1 MNFSEIETFLMIVQT
16 KNITKTSENLYL
28 SQPTVS
34 HRLKSLEDEL
44 NTKLVVRK
52 KGHKTIELTPKGE
65 EFISIAQRWMTL
77 WKEMQMLQNGQEK
90 VLLTVGCI
98 DTLHTT
104 VMYPFYLKLL
114 REQNQIDLRLRTH
127 QSSELYGLLEKHEI
141 DIGFVYHHLHYK
153 NVIATPVLREKMYL
167 VQSEER
173 ALQKKKIHTDEMNPQ
188 KELFFSWDTN
198 YQIWHDQFITQSPH
212 AHLQVDSFM
221 LISNILSSDKDMW
234 MIAPASTVRELSKYH
249 KLYVSEIG
257 NETPPPDRFTY
268 EIRHKYTGA
277 MLQRGISTFDTMLQ
291 SYLRENHR
299 SIWIPKR
306 YEEE

>member
-77 WKEMQMLQNGQEK
+77 WKEMQMLQNGQGK

-98 DTLHTT
+98 DTLHST

-114 REQNQIDLRLRTH
+114 KEQDRIDLRLRTH
-127 QSSELYGLLEKHEI
+127 QSSELYDLLEKHEM
-141 DIGFVYHHLHYK
+141 DIAFVYHHLHYK
-153 NVIATPVLREKMYL
+153 NIIATPVLKEKMYL
-167 VQSEER
+167 VQNEEQ
-173 ALQKKKIHTDEMNPQ
+173 ALRKKVIHTDEMDPK
-188 KELFFSWDTN
+188 KELFFNWDTN
-198 YQIWHDQFITQSPH
+198 YQIWHDQFISQSPH
-212 AHLQVDSFM
+212 PHLQVDSFM
-221 LISNILSSDKDMW
+221 LISNILKSDKELW

-249 KLYVSEIG
+249 KLYVSDIG
-257 NETPPPDRFTY
+257 NETPPPHRFTY

-277 MLQRGISTFDTMLQ
+277 MLHRGINVFDQMLQ
-291 SYLRENHR
+291 SYLEENHPD
-299 SIWIPKR
+299 IWVPQTL
-306 YEEE
+306 EQE

>member
-77 WKEMQMLQNGQEK
+77 WKEMQMLQSGQEK
-90 VLLTVGCI
+90 ILLTVGCI

-114 REQNQIDLRLRTH
+114 REQEKIDLSLRTH
-127 QSSELYGLLEKHEI
+127 QSSELYGLLEKHEL
-141 DIGFVYHHLHYK
+141 DIAFVYHHLHYK
-153 NVIATPVLREKMYL
+153 NVIATPVLRERMYL
-167 VQSEER
+167 IQNKEC
-173 ALQKKKIHTDEMNPQ
+173 AIQKKRIHTDEMDPR

-198 YQIWHDQFITQSPH
+198 YQIWHDQYITQSPH
-212 AHLQVDSFM
+212 PHLQVDSFM
-221 LISNILSSDKDMW
+221 LISNILASDKDLW
-234 MIAPASTVRELSKYH
+234 LIAPASTVRELSRYH
-249 KLYVSEIG
+249 DLYVSEIANG
-257 NETPPPDRFTY
+257 TPPPDRFTY
-268 EIRHKYTGA
+268 EIRHRYTGA
-277 MLQRGISTFDTMLQ
+277 MLHRGIHLFDTMLQ
-291 SYLRENHR
+291 EYLRENYR
-299 SIWIPKR
+299 DIWISQR
-306 YEEE
+306 SEE

>member
-34 HRLKSLEDEL
+34 HRLKSLEEEL

-77 WKEMQMLQNGQEK
+77 WKEMQMLQSGQEK

-104 VMYPFYLKLL
+104 VMYPFYQKLL
-114 REQNQIDLRLRTH
+114 KEQDQIDLRLCTH

-153 NVIATPVLREKMYL
+153 NVVTKPVLREKMYL
-167 VQSEER
+167 VQNEEY
-173 ALQKKKIHTDEMNPQ
+173 ALRKKTIHTDEMDPK

-198 YQIWHDQFITQSPH
+198 YQIWHDQVITQSPH
-212 AHLQVDSFM
+212 PHIQVDSFM
-221 LISNILSSDKDMW
+221 LISNLLASDRERW
-234 MIAPASTVRELSKYH
+234 MIAPASTVRELSRYH
-249 KLYVSEIG
+249 HLYVSEIA
-257 NETPPPDRFTY
+257 NELPPPPRVTY
-268 EIRHKYTGA
+268 KIRHKYTGA
-277 MLQRGISTFDTMLQ
+277 MLHRGIHIFEEQLQ
-291 SYLRENHR
+291 AYLKENHEK
-299 SIWIPKR
+299 IWVSGR
-306 YEEE
+306 EEEE